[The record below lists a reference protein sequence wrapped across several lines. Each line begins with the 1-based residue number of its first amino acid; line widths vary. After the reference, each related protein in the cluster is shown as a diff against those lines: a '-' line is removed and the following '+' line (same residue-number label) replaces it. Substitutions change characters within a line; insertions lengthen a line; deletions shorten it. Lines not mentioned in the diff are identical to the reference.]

1 MEAVIVILLGVTGLG
16 LFIGVTIERQR
27 RIVRALE
34 AETADL
40 PKRLGRCPVCEDEE
54 LVAKQASGEQAC
66 MACNG
71 RLLAPDR
78 ARDLVF
84 MPRGIT
90 PGALK
95 AVGTGQGVAQSCP
108 SCGGAMRPV
117 LVDDDVID
125 VCLHCGAVWC
135 DEEELPRLLRSDAFQ
150 GPQDL

>member
-1 MEAVIVILLGVTGLG
+1 MGSLIMIALGVTGLG
-16 LFIGVTIERQR
+16 LFIGVSIARQR
-27 RIVRALE
+27 RIVRTLE

-40 PKRLGRCPVCEDEE
+40 PERLGRCPVCEDEE

-66 MACNG
+66 AACKG
-71 RLLAPDR
+71 CLLAPDR

-135 DEEELPRLLRSDAFQ
+135 DEDELPRLLRSDAFAR
-150 GPQDL
+150 